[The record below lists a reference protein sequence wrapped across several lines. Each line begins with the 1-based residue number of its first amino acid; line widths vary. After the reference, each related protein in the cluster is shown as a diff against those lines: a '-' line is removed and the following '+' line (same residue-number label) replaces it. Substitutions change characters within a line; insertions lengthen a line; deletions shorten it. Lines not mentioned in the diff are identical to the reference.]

1 MDSFA
6 NTQMDWFEGSDMDN
20 PHLLELWQK
29 VLHAEKIYRFV
40 SSMHTKFTQDR
51 TSPRSWLNR
60 VEIDSLINLQIKH
73 KANLDNVMAHYVEKK
88 IQLNMDKIEL

>member
-20 PHLLELWQK
+20 PQLLELWQK
-29 VLHAEKIYRFV
+29 VLDAEKIYRFV

-51 TSPRSWLNR
+51 TSPRSWLNKL
-60 VEIDSLINLQIKH
+60 EIDSLMNLQIKY
-73 KANLDNVMAHYVEKK
+73 KAHLDNVMANYVEKK
-88 IQLNMDKIEL
+88 IQFCMDKIEL

>member
-1 MDSFA
+1 
-6 NTQMDWFEGSDMDN
+6 MDN